1 MRKPND
7 LVPGHLDLLVQKT
20 VSFGTCPGGATA
32 RRIQQVP
39 REVLQVQQGSLCPAP
54 HWLEQPGP
62 IKAKWAVTQ
71 TGGQATSLRAQR
83 LDEHALKRKKHNGT
97 AGRRQST
104 WLSRA
109 YR

>member
-7 LVPGHLDLLVQKT
+7 LVPGTLDLLVQKT

-54 HWLEQPGP
+54 HWLEQPVL
-62 IKAKWAVTQ
+62 IKAKWAETE
-71 TGGQATSLRAQR
+71 TGRKAKFYSLTAAGRAQLEKEAANWSR
-83 LDEHALKRKKHNGT
+83 LSGAINLVVE
-97 AGRRQST
+97 SI
-104 WLSRA
+104 
-109 YR
+109 